1 MSDHLAIAGVSR
13 TLRTLLRDR
22 MRNAVPVTLAPPD
35 VTIAAATDRRVNLY
49 LFKVSENAHL
59 KNQEIPGHGHPAQF
73 GRPPLSLNLHYL
85 LTTHVGT
92 EAAEDADLQCQAML
106 GDAMRVLHDYAIIP
120 DSLAITRPAVGTP
133 GDPILDE
140 TLLDEFERIKVALEP
155 ANLEEVS
162 KIWTALPAA
171 NFRRSAVY
179 EVSVV
184 QIESRL
190 ARRVPQPVQRRRIF
204 ASTLKRPEVREV
216 FRTPV
221 LPADPIGDTR
231 VLLGEEITIEGRNFL
246 GERVWVRLGDLE
258 PIRVAPITQGRVRIV
273 IPDDEYPVDAD
284 HPMPRPIPPGE
295 RLQPGPL
302 TVQVITERALESVE
316 GGLDRGVTASHLRQY
331 RSNLGVLMLLPA
343 ITGTAPA
350 SGNTNALLT
359 ANGVRLYDERFAS
372 FVLVG
377 DAAIEVRPPRPPDP
391 GATPPFPG
399 DPWAM
404 PTPTSVQ
411 VPLAS
416 LALALPPPAPG
427 GTTHAVRIQVNG
439 AQSREDTFDFT
450 LMP

>member
-35 VTIAAATDRRVNLY
+35 VRVAAATDRRVNLY
-49 LFKVSENAHL
+49 LFKVTENGHL
-59 KNQEIPGHGHPAQF
+59 KNQEIPGHGHPAQY

-92 EAAEDADLQCQAML
+92 ETAEDADLQCQSML
-106 GDAMRVLHDYAIIP
+106 GDAMRVLHDYAVIP
-120 DSLAITRPAVGTP
+120 DSLAIIRPAVGTP

-140 TLLDEFERIKVALEP
+140 SLLDEFERIKVYLEP

-184 QIESRL
+184 QIENRL
-190 ARRVPQPVQRRRIF
+190 ARRVPQPVQTRRIF

-216 FRTPV
+216 YRTPV
-221 LPADPIGDTR
+221 APADPLGDTR
-231 VLLGEEITIEGRNFL
+231 VQLNEDITIEGRRFL
-246 GERVWVRLGDLE
+246 GDRVWVRLDGLE
-258 PIRVAPITQGRVRIV
+258 PIRVAPVTQGIVRIAV
-273 IPDDEYPVDAD
+273 PDDEYPIDAD
-284 HPMPRPIPPGE
+284 HAATRPIPPAD

-302 TVQVITERALESVE
+302 TIQVITERTLESVE
-316 GGLDRGVTASHLRQY
+316 GGLDRGVTASHPREY
-331 RSNLGVLMLLPA
+331 RSNLGVLMLVPE
-343 ITGTAPA
+343 ITGTAPP
-350 SGNTNALLT
+350 SGNANTVLT
-359 ANGVRLYDERFAS
+359 VNGARLYDARYTTL
-372 FVLVG
+372 VLVG

-391 GATPPFPG
+391 AASPPFLG

-411 VPLAS
+411 VPLTS
-416 LALALPPPAPG
+416 LAQALPPPAPG
-427 GTTHAVRIQVNG
+427 GTPHAVRVQVNG
-439 AQSREDTFDFT
+439 AQNRADTFSFT

>member
-59 KNQEIPGHGHPAQF
+59 KNQEIPGHGHPALY

-106 GDAMRVLHDYAIIP
+106 GDAMRVLHDHAVIP

-140 TLLDEFERIKVALEP
+140 SLLDEFERIKIVLEP
-155 ANLEEVS
+155 GNLDEVS

-179 EVSVV
+179 EISVV

-190 ARRVPQPVQRRRIF
+190 ARRIPQPVQTRRIF
-204 ASTLKRPEVREV
+204 ASSVKRPEVLQV

-221 LPADPIGDTR
+221 APADPVGDTR
-231 VLLGEEITIEGRNFL
+231 VRLGEEITIEGRNFL

-258 PIRVAPITQGRVRIV
+258 PIRVAPITQGVVRIR
-273 IPDDEYPVDAD
+273 IPDDEYPIDAD
-284 HPMPRPIPPGE
+284 HPIARPIPLAE

-316 GGLDRGVTASHLRQY
+316 GGLDRGVTASHLREY
-331 RSNLGVLMLLPA
+331 RSNLGVLMLLPE
-343 ITGTAPA
+343 ITATAPA
-350 SGNTNALLT
+350 SGDANALLT
-359 ANGVRLYDERFAS
+359 VQGVRLYDERYTT

-377 DAAIEVRPPRPPDP
+377 DAAIEVRAPRPPDP
-391 GATPPFPG
+391 AATPPFPG

-404 PTPTSVQ
+404 PTPTSVE

-416 LALALPPPAPG
+416 LALVLPPPPPG
-427 GTTHAVRIQVNG
+427 GAAHAVRVQMNG
-439 AQSREDTFDFT
+439 AQNREDTFSFT